1 MYDFWHQ
8 FDFYVSTLSKSPPWV
23 IHKKI
28 NGINMLITTAPF
40 DLAYG
45 DGGGLTFCN
54 VYHQPPLTPLLPPP
68 KKKKKKNVF

>member
-1 MYDFWHQ
+1 
-8 FDFYVSTLSKSPPWV
+8 
-23 IHKKI
+23 
-28 NGINMLITTAPF
+28 MLITTAPF
-40 DLAYG
+40 DLAYI